1 MEIIFKSSFLKSL
14 KKIKNSILK
23 TKIQETIIELEKVQ
37 KHSEI
42 SNLKKLS
49 GYKTY
54 YRIKIGD
61 YRLGLQIEND
71 TITLVDFQHRKDI
84 YNLFP

>member
-1 MEIIFKSSFLKSL
+1 MEIIFKSLFLKSL

-23 TKIQETIIELEKVQ
+23 TKIQETIIELETVQ

-49 GYKTY
+49 RYKTY

>member
-1 MEIIFKSSFLKSL
+1 MELIYKSSFLKSV
-14 KKIKNSILK
+14 KKIKTTTLK
-23 TKIQETIIELEKVQ
+23 AKIEETIIELEKVQ
-37 KHSEI
+37 KLSEV

-61 YRLGLQIEND
+61 HKLGLQIEND
-71 TITLVDFQHRKDI
+71 IIVLVDFQHRKDI